1 MISATGNCVA
11 ERRTHSAITFI
22 ELLLV
27 IVVIGILI
35 GISVPRF
42 RKTFNHLQLDS
53 FSRELQTFMNYLRQ
67 RSIVEGKLIYLNID
81 SDTGEYWAE
90 VKDVKNR
97 LRTYKIPT
105 KIRIETQQKQIIFYP
120 DGSIDKVTIG
130 LIGSDNQKVT
140 LTTKGVFGGIK
151 LQSQE

>member
-1 MISATGNCVA
+1 MILATGNCVA
-11 ERRTHSAITFI
+11 GRKTHSAITFI

-27 IVVIGILI
+27 IVIIGILI
-35 GISVPRF
+35 GISTPSF
-42 RKTFNHLQLDS
+42 RKTFNHLRLNS

-81 SDTGEYWAE
+81 NDTREYWAK

-97 LRTYKIPT
+97 LRTYKIAAE
-105 KIRIETQQKQIIFYP
+105 IRIEAEQKQIIFYP
-120 DGSIDKVTIG
+120 DGNIDKVTID
-130 LIGSDNQKVT
+130 LIGSDNQKIT
-140 LTTKGVFGGIK
+140 LTTKGVFGGVK

>member
-1 MISATGNCVA
+1 MILATGDYVA
-11 ERRTHSAITFI
+11 ERRIHNAVTFI

-27 IVVIGILI
+27 IVIIGILI

-42 RKTFNHLQLDS
+42 RKTFNHLQLNS
-53 FSRELQTFMNYLRQ
+53 SSRELQASMNYLRQ
-67 RSIVEGKLIYLNID
+67 RSIVEGKPIYLNID

-97 LRTYKIPT
+97 LRTYRVPIE
-105 KIRIETQQKQIIFYP
+105 IRIEAEQKQIIFYP
-120 DGSIDKVTIG
+120 DGSIDKVTIS
-130 LIGSDNQKVT
+130 LIGSDNQNVT
-140 LTTKGVFGGIK
+140 LTTKGVFSGIK